1 MPCYHN
7 APVMLMV
14 LIPGTPHGS
23 TRQMLTLIVTIQCI
37 LFQLYAALQAHVL
50 QLLNKVIPIGIKV
63 QLANDKADNLLVGAG
78 LDIADGGRIF
88 VTLGGGKALW

>member
-23 TRQMLTLIVTIQCI
+23 TRGNSTLVITIQRF
-37 LFQLYAALQAHVL
+37 LLELYAALQAHVL

-63 QLANDKADNLLVGAG
+63 QLADDKADDLPMVDAYSSLSAAVKLSRVG
-78 LDIADGGRIF
+78 IS
-88 VTLGGGKALW
+88 